1 MVSMQRKVNQIG
13 PSTLM
18 VSLPSKWT
26 KKYNVKKGD
35 VVNVNEEGNSLHIN
49 IENSTA
55 AKKKATITLNQ
66 ANTTLA
72 RYYLAAAYRAGI
84 DEIEIE
90 IPRST
95 IRDEK
100 QNKEIN
106 VHEFLRTALDNFVGM
121 SIVRNTPNLCVI
133 KEIAAMKQ
141 EEFDTMHR
149 RIFYSLLVTF
159 DDLIANIQSGNSAA
173 LQHMYQ
179 HADAQVNKFVD
190 YCLRILEKTKS
201 MKPVLYNVLLHLEE
215 IGDGLKYIAKQAAL
229 KKTDKSCLALVQE
242 MKQLFML
249 VEKYYYTGKEEVL
262 VEYESSKRAFRKN
275 LSEAEKSNDAVI
287 LLKLNKMMSQTAGI
301 IDAKLLMHFNE

>member
-1 MVSMQRKVNQIG
+1 MQRKVNQIG

-18 VSLPSKWT
+18 VSLPSKWV

-35 VVNVNEEGNSLHIN
+35 VVDVVEEGNSLHIN
-49 IENSTA
+49 TETNTSS
-55 AKKKATITLNQ
+55 KKKATITLNQ

-84 DEIEIE
+84 DEIEVQL
-90 IPRST
+90 PRST

-141 EEFDTMHR
+141 EEFDAMHR
-149 RIFYSLLVTF
+149 RIFFSLLVTF
-159 DDLIANIQSGNSAA
+159 DDLIANIQVGNAAA
-173 LQHMYQ
+173 LQHMYL
-179 HADAQVNKFVD
+179 HTDLQVNKFVD
-190 YCLRILEKTKS
+190 CCLRILEKTKS
-201 MKPVLYNVLLHLEE
+201 MNPALHSVLFHLEE
-215 IGDGLKYIAKQAAL
+215 IGDGLKYIAKQAAN
-229 KKTDKSCLALVQE
+229 KKIDKSCLALVQE
-242 MKQLFML
+242 MKQLFVL
-249 VEKYYYTGKEEVL
+249 VEKYYYTGKEEIL
-262 VEYESSKRAFRKN
+262 VEYEASKRAFRQKIN
-275 LSEAEKSNDAVI
+275 EAEKTNDAVI
-287 LLKLNKMMSQTAGI
+287 LLKLNKIMGQAAGI